1 MLTQIQLPVASSSS
15 SSGAVAQPETQ
26 VAATSST
33 ASTILYTV
41 PEGRKAEVYFGH
53 DQTYA
58 NPNDYY
64 LDVDVGGTIIK
75 VQGGLSMQSAQ
86 YRTLTTP
93 LITLLAGT
101 VVKTRSGLSYAA
113 YILGVEKDA

>member
-1 MLTQIQLPVASSSS
+1 MLTPIDQAASTA
-15 SSGAVAQPETQ
+15 SGGGSNPDTQ

-41 PEGRKAEVYFGH
+41 PAGRKAEVYFGH
-53 DQTYA
+53 EHTYS

-64 LDVDVGGTIIK
+64 LDVDVGGTVIK

-86 YRTLTTP
+86 YRSLTTP